1 MSEKSCGIILYNDSS
16 EVPNL
21 QKIKQDF
28 EKGTDEAKREA
39 LKKVI
44 YLLLNGDKVQQL
56 MVPIIRYVTP
66 CKDHFVK
73 KLLLI
78 YWELVDKQNTGD
90 ALLLA
95 WYISS
100 LSFLFVMIS
109 PFTLF
114 FILYSFAS
122 ILLLAMRSCAI

>member
-28 EKGTDEAKREA
+28 EKGSDEAKIEA

-66 CKDHFVK
+66 CKDHFIK

-95 WYISS
+95 WYYNLI
-100 LSFLFVMIS
+100 F
-109 PFTLF
+109 
-114 FILYSFAS
+114 LYSV
-122 ILLLAMRSCAI
+122 LLTC

>member
-1 MSEKSCGIILYNDSS
+1 MSESACGIILYNDSS
-16 EVPNL
+16 EVPNM
-21 QKIKQDF
+21 QKIKQDL
-28 EKGTDEAKREA
+28 ERGSDELKRDA

-44 YLLLNGDKVQQL
+44 YLLLNGEKVQNL

-66 CKDHFVK
+66 CKDHYIK

-95 WYISS
+95 WYVEVVSCLI
-100 LSFLFVMIS
+100 
-109 PFTLF
+109 
-114 FILYSFAS
+114 FIFK
-122 ILLLAMRSCAI
+122 

>member
-44 YLLLNGDKVQQL
+44 YLLLNGDKVQSL

-66 CKDHFVK
+66 CKDHYVK

-95 WYISS
+95 WYDRPFFPCFSS
-100 LSFLFVMIS
+100 
-109 PFTLF
+109 F
-114 FILYSFAS
+114 FFNDETNS
-122 ILLLAMRSCAI
+122 LAMLSCAI

>member
-1 MSEKSCGIILYNDSS
+1 MSEKSCGLILYNDSS

-66 CKDHFVK
+66 CKDHYVK

-95 WYISS
+95 WYAHFIAS
-100 LSFLFVMIS
+100 LIFFFSRFLV
-109 PFTLF
+109 LHVA
-114 FILYSFAS
+114 LYCLSAS
-122 ILLLAMRSCAI
+122 VSHV